1 MRATKIFG
9 ILLAVSSGFLSINCQ
24 KKKAAAP
31 HFATVWKVKPSFK
44 YDLCSFTG
52 ILTGRELYKKFYGDL
67 FTEWSRKLPR
77 PVSAAVKRIDEIIG
91 PQQPP
96 GPRLCVLLS
105 AVAADDSI
113 AAIINAMND
122 DAAVRQRLMASDFA
136 SERAWQQWQL
146 LKPFLQT
153 VFAHLQKE
161 QFEAYWRNQLYPKI
175 SAKLP
180 RLQQEL
186 QSYDVIGDL
195 ERFLVDWQFSDSLK
209 VYALWLMQPHAIRLT
224 GQQYLTDANYPM
236 HVTVKSAY
244 HELLHPYGE
253 RLVDTVLVKEFEALK
268 ADVFL
273 QQKLAASEPALGY
286 RNFIAYCREEIVLA
300 ADLWVAERRR
310 VISQLMGVNGNASEV
325 AVRQYLEKHEGGIH
339 VLAAVVYSYLEAG
352 LKLDRMSYAT
362 FVKELFASGRLQPGK
377 LELRYQ
383 DFMRNE
389 KLASQ

>member
-1 MRATKIFG
+1 
-9 ILLAVSSGFLSINCQ
+9 
-24 KKKAAAP
+24 
-31 HFATVWKVKPSFK
+31 
-44 YDLCSFTG
+44 
-52 ILTGRELYKKFYGDL
+52 
-67 FTEWSRKLPR
+67 
-77 PVSAAVKRIDEIIG
+77 
-91 PQQPP
+91 
-96 GPRLCVLLS
+96 LCVLLS

-180 RLQQEL
+180 RIQQEL

-195 ERFLVDWQFSDSLK
+195 ERFLVDWQSSDSLK

-236 HVTVKSAY
+236 HVIVKSAY

-253 RLVDTVLVKEFEALK
+253 RLVDSVLTKEFEGLK
-268 ADVFL
+268 ADAFL
-273 QQKLAASEPALGY
+273 QRKLTSSDPALGY
-286 RNFIAYCREEIVLA
+286 RNFMAYCREEMVLA

-310 VISQLMGVNGNASEV
+310 VISQLMGVNGNASEA
-325 AVRQYLEKHEGGIH
+325 AVRQYLEKHEGGVH

-383 DFMRNE
+383 DFMRND
-389 KLASQ
+389 KLASP